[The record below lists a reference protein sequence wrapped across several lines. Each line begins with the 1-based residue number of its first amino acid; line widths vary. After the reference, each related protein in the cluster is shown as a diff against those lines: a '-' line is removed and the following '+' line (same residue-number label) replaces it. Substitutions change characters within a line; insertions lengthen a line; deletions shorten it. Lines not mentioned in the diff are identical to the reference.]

1 MKKLLLLLIISLLGA
16 GGFAQNDSTVAN
28 DLRIS
33 ILTCDDGEQMY
44 ASFGH
49 CAFRVVSPARD
60 IDNVYNYGMFNYN
73 QELFYVKFVRGFL
86 NYHVSSCRF
95 QRFCIEYVRDGRQIH
110 EQVLN
115 LDPAQSQA
123 LYDYLEWN
131 CLEENRYYR
140 YNFLEDNC
148 ATRIRDIIERT
159 CGSGIRFADIQ
170 YDESFRD
177 MIHSH
182 LGDMPWFR
190 FGVDLLM
197 GLPVDR
203 KADSRTAMFLPE
215 HVFNTLSQS
224 AIVRNGVGNP
234 LVSQTRDLLKIDAPT
249 DKRDMFTYISPS
261 LVFWLLFAFW
271 AAVTYYQVKRQRYSP
286 WADRILL
293 AVVGLFGI
301 LFVFMWT
308 CTEHTVT
315 AYNMNIL
322 WAIPSHIVAAFK
334 VRSRT
339 AFWQKYFLVCALVTL
354 AVLLLSPV
362 LPQQFDVGF
371 YPIMCILV
379 LRLLFIAKYQPKQ

>member
-197 GLPVDR
+197 GLD
-203 KADSRTAMFLPE
+203 M
-215 HVFNTLSQS
+215 
-224 AIVRNGVGNP
+224 
-234 LVSQTRDLLKIDAPT
+234 DL
-249 DKRDMFTYISPS
+249 
-261 LVFWLLFAFW
+261 
-271 AAVTYYQVKRQRYSP
+271 Q
-286 WADRILL
+286 
-293 AVVGLFGI
+293 
-301 LFVFMWT
+301 
-308 CTEHTVT
+308 
-315 AYNMNIL
+315 
-322 WAIPSHIVAAFK
+322 
-334 VRSRT
+334 
-339 AFWQKYFLVCALVTL
+339 
-354 AVLLLSPV
+354 
-362 LPQQFDVGF
+362 
-371 YPIMCILV
+371 
-379 LRLLFIAKYQPKQ
+379 